1 MEAVENMQGG
11 LNGAMNS
18 IAARAV
24 AARKYAKMT
33 QKQAEAA
40 SGVKQSDISKIE
52 RGDTER
58 PAGLL
63 ALARA
68 YHVDPNWL
76 DTGDGIA
83 PWDQG
88 VLQPGELA
96 IRFRGSPK
104 NTEPGPDN
112 RGNVPLISWVQAGTW
127 NTAEDPFLP
136 GEAERW
142 VPCLASHSASS
153 FALRV
158 RGDSMTAPH
167 GNMKTYPEGSII
179 FVDPERRSPANGERI
194 IAKLEG
200 TDEVTFKVFKEED
213 GRMWLA
219 PLNPTHEPIRQPF
232 HVLGTVIGK
241 WEDD

>member
-1 MEAVENMQGG
+1 MI
-11 LNGAMNS
+11 AMNS

-24 AARKYAKMT
+24 AARKFAKMT
-33 QKQAEAA
+33 QKEAEAA

-58 PAGLL
+58 PGGLL

-68 YHVDPNWL
+68 YRADPNWM
-76 DTGDGIA
+76 DTGDGSA
-83 PWDQG
+83 PWEISG
-88 VLQPGELA
+88 SVLTANSAPYTV
-96 IRFRGSPK
+96 R
-104 NTEPGPDN
+104 NTEAGPDL
-112 RGNVPLISWVQAGTW
+112 RGMVPLISWVQAGTW

-142 VPCLASHSASS
+142 VPCIASHSPGS

-167 GNMKTYPEGSII
+167 GNMKTYPEGSIV
-179 FVDPERRSPANGERI
+179 FVDPERRMPANRERI
-194 IAKLEG
+194 IAKLSG
-200 TDEVTFKVFKEED
+200 TDEVTFKVYKEED
-213 GRMWLA
+213 GRRWLM
-219 PLNPTHEPIRQPF
+219 PLNPVHEPIRQEF
-232 HVLGTVIGK
+232 QVLGTIIGK